1 MWRGKRLHG
10 ITCDPRDRRDRGK
23 NAKKGHVG
31 SGTYQF
37 WHDAMGVP
45 STWWLLGT
53 PNYHWCIPHGSALQE
68 VGLNLSAGIVSF
80 TSLTTFVASPGGKRV
95 RGPCNYMTCIHRLL
109 LFFDSLLFLKVP
121 RDRSAACKI
130 MCLFV
135 WVSGKLDGFIG
146 IFFFK
151 GLSHPHLV
159 NISMF
164 RVFEVLSVNW

>member
-1 MWRGKRLHG
+1 MQKKATWEAEL
-10 ITCDPRDRRDRGK
+10 INFDTMPWECRRPG
-23 NAKKGHVG
+23 G
-31 SGTYQF
+31 F
-37 WHDAMGVP
+37 WAHQTTAGAF
-45 STWWLLGT
+45 
-53 PNYHWCIPHGSALQE
+53 HHGSALQE

-95 RGPCNYMTCIHRLL
+95 RRPCNYMTCIHHLL

-130 MCLFV
+130 ICLFV

-146 IFFFK
+146 IFFK